1 MYEELS
7 LYIDGDWCQ
16 GSTGQS
22 EEVINPVNEEVLGV
36 LPHASAEDLDRA
48 LTAAQQGF
56 KAWSATPAV
65 ERGKVLRRAAEL
77 MRERSERIATTMTL
91 EQGKPLREARLEVEF
106 AAGVFEWYAEEGKRA
121 YGRIIPARLPG
132 VRQMTIQEPVGPV
145 AAFTPWNFPATT
157 PARKI
162 AGALAAGCSC
172 IIKASEETP
181 GTCVALVRACA
192 DAGLP
197 PGVLNLVFGVPAHV
211 SEHLIPSPVVRK
223 ISFTGSIPVGKHLTK
238 LAAEGMKRCTMELGG
253 HAPVVVFDDADT
265 DKAAEIAAAGK
276 FRNAGQ
282 VCIAPTRMY
291 VHEAVHDR
299 FAERFTDIVKHLTVG
314 DGMDESTDMGPM
326 ANPRRLAAMEE
337 FMADAREH
345 GARVATG
352 GKRIGNRGFFWAP
365 TVLTDV
371 PDDAM
376 VMVNE
381 PFGPIAPI
389 TQFADFDD
397 VVERANRLPYA
408 LAAYAFT
415 KSAKT
420 ATEISDALESGMVG
434 INHVGISMP
443 ETPFGGIKESG
454 YGHEGG
460 IEGLEAYMQ
469 TKFVTQMGA

>member
-7 LYIDGDWCQ
+7 LYIDGQWCQ

-22 EEVINPVNEEVLGV
+22 EDVINPANEAVIGV

-48 LTAAQQGF
+48 LAAAQRGF
-56 KAWSATPAV
+56 KTWSATPAA
-65 ERGKVLRRAAEL
+65 ERGEVLRRVAEL
-77 MRERSERIATTMTL
+77 MRERGEHIATTMTQ

-106 AAGVFEWYAEEGKRA
+106 AAGVFEWYAEEGKRL
-121 YGRIIPARLPG
+121 YGRVIPARIPG

-172 IIKASEETP
+172 IIKAAEETP

-192 DAGLP
+192 DAGVP
-197 PGVLNLVFGVPAHV
+197 AGVLNLVFGVPPQV
-211 SEHLIPSPVVRK
+211 SEHLIPSPVIRK
-223 ISFTGSIPVGKHLTK
+223 VSLTGSIPVGKELTR
-238 LAAEGMKRCTMELGG
+238 LAAQGMKPCTMELGG
-253 HAPVVVFDDADT
+253 HAPVVVFEDADA
-265 DKAAEIAAAGK
+265 DEAAEIAAAGK

-282 VCIAPTRMY
+282 VCVAPTRMY
-291 VHEAVHDR
+291 VHEAIHDR
-299 FAERFTDIVKHLTVG
+299 FAERFTDIARNLDVG
-314 DGMDESTDMGPM
+314 DGMDEGADMGPM
-326 ANPRRLAAMEE
+326 ANPRRIAAMEE
-337 FMADAREH
+337 FVADAQAH
-345 GARVATG
+345 GAQVATG
-352 GKRIGNRGFFWAP
+352 GSRIGNRGFFWAP
-365 TVLTDV
+365 TVLTEV
-371 PDDAM
+371 PDDAK

-389 TQFADFDD
+389 ARFSDFDD

-434 INHVGISMP
+434 INHLAISVP
-443 ETPFGGIKESG
+443 ESPFGGIKESG

-460 IEGLEAYMQ
+460 IEGLEAY
-469 TKFVTQMGA
+469 TRIKFVTQIGA

>member
-7 LYIDGDWCQ
+7 LYIDGQWCQ

-22 EEVINPVNEEVLGV
+22 EEVINPANEEVLGV

-48 LTAAQQGF
+48 LAAAQRGF
-56 KAWSATPAV
+56 KAWRATPAV

-91 EQGKPLREARLEVEF
+91 EQGKLLREARLEVEF

-197 PGVLNLVFGVPAHV
+197 PGVLNLVFGVPARV
-211 SEHLIPSPVVRK
+211 SEHLIPSPVIRK

-299 FAERFTDIVKHLTVG
+299 FAKRFTDIAKHLTVG

-326 ANPRRLAAMEE
+326 ANARRLAAMEE
-337 FMADAREH
+337 FVADARKH
-345 GARVATG
+345 GARIVIG
-352 GKRIGNRGFFWAP
+352 GSRIGNRGYFWAP

-376 VMVNE
+376 VMVKE

-389 TQFADFDD
+389 TRFADFDE

-420 ATEISDALESGMVG
+420 ATEISEALESGMVG
-434 INHVGISMP
+434 VNHLGVAMP
-443 ETPFGGIKESG
+443 EAPFGGIKESG
-454 YGHEGG
+454 YGHECG

-469 TKFVTQMGA
+469 TKFITQMGA

>member
-7 LYIDGDWCQ
+7 LYIDGQWCQ

-48 LTAAQQGF
+48 LAAAQRGF
-56 KAWSATPAV
+56 KAWRATPAV

-197 PGVLNLVFGVPAHV
+197 PGVLNLVFGVPARV
-211 SEHLIPSPVVRK
+211 SEHLIPSPVIRK

-299 FAERFTDIVKHLTVG
+299 FAKRFTDIAKHLTVG

-326 ANPRRLAAMEE
+326 ANARRLAAMEE
-337 FMADAREH
+337 FVADARKH
-345 GARVATG
+345 GARIVIG
-352 GKRIGNRGFFWAP
+352 GSRIGNRGYFWAP

-376 VMVNE
+376 VMVKE

-389 TQFADFDD
+389 TRFADFDE

-420 ATEISDALESGMVG
+420 ATEISEALESGMVG
-434 INHVGISMP
+434 VNHLGVAMP
-443 ETPFGGIKESG
+443 EAPFGGIKESG
-454 YGHEGG
+454 YGHECG

-469 TKFVTQMGA
+469 TKFITQMGA